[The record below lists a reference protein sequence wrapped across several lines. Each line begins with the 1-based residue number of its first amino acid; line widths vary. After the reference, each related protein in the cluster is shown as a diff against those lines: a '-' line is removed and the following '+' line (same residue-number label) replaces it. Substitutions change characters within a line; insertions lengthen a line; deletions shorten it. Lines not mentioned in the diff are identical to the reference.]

1 MTVEGQLTARNS
13 IDSTATRDSQATQVH
28 EHKVQEKEKENAGVQ
43 EGVEQLDDD
52 ERVREGRGKGFR
64 FWAVF
69 ASLLVATFMAA
80 LEQTAL
86 STALPS
92 ISASLD
98 ATADES
104 WIANA
109 YLLASAAWMP
119 WAGGL
124 AQIFGRRPVLLVGLA
139 FFALGSILCGAAVNM
154 NMMLAGRG
162 VSASCSLP
170 CLLRISPSREM
181 ETGIQG
187 AGGGIIFVLVEVVL
201 SDIVPLSERGVYQG
215 CFSCVWT
222 LASAT
227 GPIIGGAFASFD
239 WTWLFWINLPLSALV
254 AAVVVAFMRLKAPE
268 GRWMDKLGKMDWC
281 ASAFSLRPLWIS
293 PNLYYTRRIGNLV
306 FIPSISVLILGL
318 VSGGTSHSWSSAYVL
333 ASIICGAAGLV
344 AWFFVEKHYVE
355 HPTVPFAALMNRT
368 SIVGYVT
375 NFLHGVI
382 ALSVYYMPAYFQS
395 AKAYSTI
402 TSAVDF
408 LPVVCIVSPMALVTG
423 LAVNRTQKYKA
434 LNLAGWV
441 FLTIGCGLLSITTAS
456 TSRAGWVLLPA
467 VVALGIGINYAAPV
481 FPILAPLPPSLA
493 GQALAFQMLVRTAG
507 NVIGIAIGL
516 TTLTNQLARKLPQA
530 FLDMIPGGASG
541 AYSSIPLIRHLEE
554 PLKTQV
560 RVAFAQSLRTFW
572 IVLIPFGGVGL
583 LIALCMESIPLNDA
597 TDENWGV
604 KEKKRD
610 SLDSVEKAEES
621 CAENSQALPPAAA
634 EAVTHAPVI

>member
-162 VSASCSLP
+162 
-170 CLLRISPSREM
+170 
-181 ETGIQG
+181 IQG

-268 GRWMDKLGKMDWC
+268 GRWMDKLGKMDW
-281 ASAFSLRPLWIS
+281 
-293 PNLYYTRRIGNLV
+293 IGNLV

-382 ALSVYYMPAYFQS
+382 ALSVYYMWPAYFQS